1 MWSLFWLCSR
11 CEIFVHTWPRIRSF
25 CPSHISILLFRFD
38 DLSLDFK
45 QEYSRTGATGTTDI
59 VYPFG
64 AIFTGVRV
72 DQSLVLCLEYLFIY
86 CTLWEAELVEIWC
99 DIVIQSVTFDRRRFL
114 HVLRVN
120 ILACVYT
127 NAGGKVLTHKLWN
140 MILSLILIYSR
151 FHIGADILNYIMIH
165 LIMYVYIAFCFEN
178 INTNQSIDKSLLAL
192 SLPDMNMT
200 QCGMSCVI

>member
-1 MWSLFWLCSR
+1 
-11 CEIFVHTWPRIRSF
+11 
-25 CPSHISILLFRFD
+25 
-38 DLSLDFK
+38 
-45 QEYSRTGATGTTDI
+45 
-59 VYPFG
+59 
-64 AIFTGVRV
+64 
-72 DQSLVLCLEYLFIY
+72 
-86 CTLWEAELVEIWC
+86 
-99 DIVIQSVTFDRRRFL
+99 
-114 HVLRVN
+114 
-120 ILACVYT
+120 LACVYT
-127 NAGGKVLTHKLWN
+127 KTGGKILTHKLWN